1 MIAVDGCSG
10 DMRDDES
17 KMAVLNPGNEKKTRC
32 REGKFTGVGP
42 VDIELGFDEGAG
54 LIIDRFFQYLKQ
66 FPLNIGARRIGP
78 IAERDVPGPDA

>member
-1 MIAVDGCSG
+1 MIAVDGRSG
-10 DMRDDES
+10 DMRNNES

-32 REGKFTGVGP
+32 YEGKLSGVGP
-42 VDIELGFDEGAG
+42 VDIELGSDETVG

-78 IAERDVPGPDA
+78 IVERDVLERDA